1 MSQTVTKKLTEEQI
15 QFWKENSYVHIPG
28 LFSEK
33 VGELSEW
40 IEEIANWGSN
50 MEQWMCYY
58 EMDNPSQLSRV
69 ENFVPYHEGL
79 KEIFTGPVVIDLI
92 SELMDEQAI
101 LYKER
106 INFKSPG
113 GGPHAAHQDGVAY
126 EQGTNA
132 SFDPNIKP
140 YLSILV
146 SVDEATEENGC
157 LQVVPNWPLD
167 NLEILQMEAPYPD
180 KPSYMKIKQ
189 SIEDELTWKK
199 LPTKPGDALIFTE
212 RLPHRSEPN
221 FSDKTRRIIYG
232 VYNPL
237 SDGGDKRAKYYEDKR
252 RNPNDARYMVG
263 NPHAPSN

>member
-1 MSQTVTKKLTEEQI
+1 MLKTISKALTKEQL
-15 QFWKENSYVHIPG
+15 QFWNENSYIHIPS
-28 LFSEK
+28 LFKERVNEMSQ
-33 VGELSEW
+33 W
-40 IEEIANWGSN
+40 IDEISNWESS
-50 MEQWMCYY
+50 MDQWMCYY
-58 EMDNPSQLSRV
+58 EMDNPKQLSRV
-69 ENFVPYHEGL
+69 ENFIPYHAGM
-79 KEIFTGPVVIDLI
+79 KEIFTGSTIIDLI
-92 SELMDEQAI
+92 TELMDEQAI

-126 EQGTNA
+126 EQGANA

-167 NLEILQMEAPYPD
+167 TLEIIPMEAPYPD
-180 KPSYMKIKQ
+180 KPHYMKMKQ
-189 SIEDELTWKK
+189 SVEDSLTWKK
-199 LPTKPGDALIFTE
+199 LPTQPGDALIFTE

-221 FSDKTRRIIYG
+221 HSDKTRRIIYG

-237 SDGGDKRAKYYEDKR
+237 SDGDKREKYYADKR
-252 RNPNDARYMVG
+252 KNPNDARYMVG